1 METNK
6 IFQGSVLDILKTFPD
21 ESVDCI
27 ITSPP
32 YYGLRD
38 YGEETKTIW
47 GGDRN
52 CEHVWQKEITS
63 RPNASGG
70 KTEWAE
76 KKLHLRRKGKENFQE
91 FVDYHDRNT
100 ISNFCQKCQAWRG
113 QLGLEPT
120 FNLYLEHMLLITAEL
135 KRVLKNTGTLWW
147 NHGDSYASQH
157 TGGTP
162 SAKAKVY
169 TKLKQVQG
177 FRQPNGKKVFPE
189 KSLMLQAH
197 RLAIKMIDE
206 QDWIL
211 RNQIIWHK
219 PNCMPSSIKDRFTM
233 DYEPVFFFT
242 KSNET
247 LYWTNEKTLMI
258 TDKQPK
264 GIHGKEGQDWE
275 WRDCP
280 SCKGKGCK
288 EKSRCIGGKIK
299 YNFWEGRDYWFEPQY
314 EQYTEPLNRW
324 GGPATKAT
332 DESKGDEFAI
342 QERDGR
348 ERRPNASGRNKRSVW
363 KIPTKPF
370 SEAHFATFPPT
381 LIETPIKAGCP
392 EFICKKCGV
401 AREKTWK
408 RTGYPDPE
416 NNKDD
421 QGRRKSSGEIATD
434 TGRRKTLSGLKH
446 AQFKAENPDKFLG
459 YTNCGCNAGWT
470 PGIVLDPFMGSGTT
484 AIVAESLNRLW
495 LGIELNPK
503 YIKMAEK
510 RIAAVPKS
518 LFSL

>member
-6 IFQGSVLDILKTFPD
+6 IFQGSVLDVLKTFPD
-21 ESVDCI
+21 ESIDCVV
-27 ITSPP
+27 TSPP

-38 YGEETKTIW
+38 YQVE
-47 GGDRN
+47 D
-52 CEHVWQKEITS
+52 
-63 RPNASGG
+63 
-70 KTEWAE
+70 
-76 KKLHLRRKGKENFQE
+76 
-91 FVDYHDRNT
+91 
-100 ISNFCQKCQAWRG
+100 
-113 QLGLEPT
+113 QLGLEKT
-120 FNLYLEHMLLITAEL
+120 FEEYLNKMLLITTEL
-135 KRVLKNTGTLWW
+135 KRVLKKTGTLWW

-162 SAKAKVY
+162 SAKAQVH
-169 TKLKQVQG
+169 TKLRKTQG
-177 FRQPNGKKVFPE
+177 FCQPDGKKVFPE

-206 QDWIL
+206 QGWIL
-211 RNQIIWHK
+211 RNTVIWHK
-219 PNCMPSSIKDRFTM
+219 PNTMPSSVKDRFTM

-258 TDKQPK
+258 TNKQPL
-264 GIHGKEGQDWE
+264 GIHGKRGQDWE

-280 SCKGKGCK
+280 KCTDINYFNYRTRDADKKPEQAPQFKMSDKEKQLKKEGKCLRCKGLK
-288 EKSRCIGGKIK
+288 KIK

-324 GGPATKAT
+324 GGPATKVT

-348 ERRPNASGRNKRSVW
+348 ERRPNALGRNKRSVW

-370 SEAHFATFPPT
+370 SEAHFATFPPA

-392 EFICKKCGV
+392 EFICKKCGI
-401 AREKTWK
+401 AREKMFKSGDFVQTGGK
-408 RTGYPDPE
+408 RKKATPGLSK
-416 NNKDD
+416 NQK
-421 QGRRKSSGEIATD
+421 EIAAGYRPKQET
-434 TGRRKTLSGLKH
+434 
-446 AQFKAENPDKFLG
+446 G

-484 AIVAESLNRLW
+484 AVVAESLNRNW
-495 LGIELNPK
+495 LGIELNSN
-503 YIKMAEK
+503 YIKIAEK
-510 RIAAVPKS
+510 RIASVPKS